1 MAKNDSVSKVHLSSF
16 DDLFQTDESREDLK
30 RERLMDIPISQIRE
44 FPEHPYKVKDD
55 ESMVE
60 LVESI
65 KTRGLIQPVL
75 VRPLDDG
82 TYEMVSGHR
91 RKRAFELAGI
101 EKIPARVKE
110 LTRDEAIL
118 SMVDSNLQRDEILPS
133 EKAFAYKMRL
143 EAMNRQ
149 AGRPKKENLTPVES
163 NFEKQRTNEV
173 LAEEVGESR
182 EQIRRYIRLTNLI
195 PELLD
200 LVDEKLIAM
209 RPAVEISYFTPE
221 AQMWLYDAIGA
232 ADATPSHAQTLR
244 MRKYAEQ
251 GTLTKEKIDTI
262 MDEEKPNQKEKSPFR
277 DNRISKAIPS
287 SIPKDKQCEYVIKAI
302 EYYTRALQRSKDRG
316 AR

>member
-1 MAKNDSVSKVHLSSF
+1 MAKKDSVSKVHLSSF
-16 DDLFQTDESREDLK
+16 DDFFQTDESREDLK

-149 AGRPKKENLTPVES
+149 GMRTDRTSTPTES
-163 NFEKQRTNEV
+163 KFRTNEQ